1 MAHLVKIRK
10 GWENENLASFLLSKF
25 SFISKPFTIADD
37 IGTDFYCT
45 LFKVETKG
53 NNKFLLPT
61 NSFSI
66 QIKSNYKKINITKK
80 IGYLSNL
87 EIPFFI
93 GVINQKELKLT
104 IFSGEYLSQ
113 FISFRTPNILLA
125 ELCDRQKMQSYYKDL
140 GNKKFIL
147 KFPKVAEIKAD
158 ITQEELQENVNE
170 IFKVN
175 SITLNNISSRKN
187 CEYIFY
193 QYENNY
199 IQINAGPSS
208 IKTFRENF
216 YKRLT
221 ENFTNLKWMFERNH
235 PDFNIKEFQV
245 YENLLIQLKKINSNI
260 PNYVFD
266 SYKELKGKLNTKAKV

>member
-221 ENFTNLKWMFERNH
+221 ENFTKVSKVIQN
-235 PDFNIKEFQV
+235 NINEFADMS
-245 YENLLIQLKKINSNI
+245 KKLSFYN
-260 PNYVFD
+260 FR
-266 SYKELKGKLNTKAKV
+266 